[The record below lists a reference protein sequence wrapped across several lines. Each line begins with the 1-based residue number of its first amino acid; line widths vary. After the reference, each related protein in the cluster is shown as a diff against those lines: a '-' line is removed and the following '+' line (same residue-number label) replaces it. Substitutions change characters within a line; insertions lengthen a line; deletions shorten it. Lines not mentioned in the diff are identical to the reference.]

1 VAKHLIYFREP
12 EGDHLFE
19 LDLPGELWDEADADE
34 PIAAMPAIPSHAA
47 PCRAT
52 PAAWRGRVG
61 RLWSDGVRWSAA
73 CVLATG
79 LAFFAGTYVNLGQ
92 RSAHAELMDEVTDY
106 HRFFAND
113 KAHFAELPPA
123 QREELTAWM
132 KQVGLNVPIPDLS
145 ATGHAYAGGRMYVS
159 DDKPIVELFY
169 AREGEPLVGLCIT
182 KRNGESEAVQVEEH
196 DGLHLASWGEGDYT
210 FIVVG
215 AMDPGETR
223 AISRWVA
230 ALTRQ

>member
-1 VAKHLIYFREP
+1 VAKHLIYFRDP
-12 EGDHLFE
+12 DGDHLVE
-19 LDLPGELWDEADADE
+19 LDLAGELWDEALEDE
-34 PIAAMPAIPSHAA
+34 PFAVLPAA
-47 PCRAT
+47 PRHAERHRAA
-52 PAAWRGRVG
+52 PSRWRRAFG
-61 RLWSDGVRWSAA
+61 LWNEGVRWSAA

-79 LAFFAGTYVNLGQ
+79 IAFFAGTYVNLGQ

-123 QREELTAWM
+123 QRAELTAWM

-145 ATGHAYAGGRMYVS
+145 ATGHAYAGGRMYVT

-169 AREGEPLVGLCIT
+169 QREGEPLVGICIT
-182 KRNGESEAVQVEEH
+182 KRNGESDAVQLEEH
-196 DGLHLASWGEGDYT
+196 DDLHLASWGEGDYT

-215 AMDPGETR
+215 AMDPGETK
-223 AISRWVA
+223 AISRWVS